1 MPRLYTWSKSSRV
14 VGVTVKH
21 YNTMTI
27 HMTSKYFLDRIV
39 ELFFMIQEETLQP
52 RMFKDQMPPLA
63 FPFGYMIISSTF
75 MYYED
80 EEDED
85 GNKKS

>member
-1 MPRLYTWSKSSRV
+1 MSTNGEFADIVHNSLGDV
-14 VGVTVKH
+14 DEVGDD
-21 YNTMTI
+21 I
-27 HMTSKYFLDRIV
+27 LL
-39 ELFFMIQEETLQP
+39 EAETLQP
-52 RMFKDQMPPLA
+52 RMFRDQMPPLA

-85 GNKKS
+85 GN

>member
-1 MPRLYTWSKSSRV
+1 MSLNKDFADIV
-14 VGVTVKH
+14 H
-21 YNTMTI
+21 Y
-27 HMTSKYFLDRIV
+27 SLGDV
-39 ELFFMIQEETLQP
+39 DELGDDILFEEETLQP